1 MKMKKIKKILAL
13 FVSLIMLLTAFS
25 IAPTMVK
32 AEIAMAI
39 QIFDIDEMSVAAGS
53 SNLTYNTRFLGGVEP
68 YIVVWQQ
75 LTTAVG
81 AVWADV
87 YTGPSMSAVGDIS
100 YTIPGSVTADMNGYR
115 YRVCVTDSENSVG
128 YSNEA
133 LLTVTTV
140 SGTNSVPAIAT
151 NATPANNGTVYRNQG
166 LQIQPAAVAGS
177 AYNSNAR
184 IYYNIGWGTGTAAEV
199 AAAVADPTMASTP
212 YTGPIVVPDTITNGQ
227 MFVVKAICT
236 SSLAAQSPVA
246 TFTWTASV
254 DQVATLWDIKKDPQF
269 IAWRDSQFDN
279 DVPGVDYKT
288 ISYPLNGVSGYMI
301 ESDPVPAVV
310 YDKVT
315 EVIARITAAEKSSLL
330 HGSSGKVAGATWGTR
345 SLLSYGIMSTAT
357 PDGPN
362 GDSISAGGSGTTIY
376 QRRNTWFPAAITQAA
391 GWNKELTYEFG
402 KAWGYE
408 MAFFGIDMMLGPGMN
423 LHRTFLGG
431 RNFEYYSEDP
441 LHSGQTAGTL
451 LQGAKTNGV
460 SMVLKHYL
468 MNNQDTGRTN
478 RPTYAQTR
486 VIREIYGRNWGYAIK
501 LSNPWSIMDSFNNV
515 NGPHATQHYDTNT
528 TLARV
533 DYGFNGWIM
542 TDYGSSGTGTN
553 MYNYT
558 NNGASA
564 PTTSVS
570 QATRVKSG
578 CEVMNPGTSA
588 AVTVTAGATWTTNTL
603 SQVEQDIAVRR
614 MLYYAIKS
622 LNFNDKQQNWGL
634 TGSDVLDYVRPL
646 AREMGTEGIVLV
658 KNDEYVPGETS
669 LPLAIPTGSERI
681 LMVGSAHNTRVNG
694 GTGSGQLT
702 QHSMDVTTMNS
713 RTLLAEAR
721 NRVGGSAFI
730 TSNTADTIADTQW
743 NTWSNDDVPYTA
755 VIMSLRRS
763 QGEFSDVVTT
773 GGSVTVGYRLQASEQ
788 TLIRQAADFADAKGI
803 PFILVMNACN
813 FVDLN
818 AFVDRIDAIVI
829 EWYQGFWGAIPV
841 SEVLFG
847 ETNPSGKLP
856 TTWPITVSGNYPGN
870 GSRYNPSE
878 GQFGTSTDIYYHEDM
893 YYGYRYYDTFNV
905 PVIAPYGHGLS
916 YTTFEYSDMKLDKT
930 TFGGIN
936 DKIKASVTIT
946 NIGDMAGKEVIQFY
960 VGAPGIEIDKP
971 VKELKEYSKT
981 KLLQPGESETI
992 EVEFDA
998 MALASYYGI
1007 DDEVASVR
1015 AFAGQWRVEQGHYV
1029 VYFGASSKD
1038 IRGVKSFTVPENFIA
1053 DTVIKPEAA
1062 QAYDTP
1068 RGNLQNAA
1076 NMRRPTQVTVTFNP
1090 GGGAATFQKAYT
1102 YNDETY
1108 SDRASY
1114 GYLPVSSDPAFK
1126 YEWYTS
1132 ETEQTAA
1139 TRVYAT
1145 DAVPTTAT
1153 TLYGQLVE
1161 IAIDV
1166 VDGEVIARVD
1176 TINKTTGS
1184 VKGQLIIAFYDTAGR
1199 LIEVEREVQDT
1210 TVAAGESISISLSI
1224 PLVDGAATVKV
1235 FLWDADSYIPL
1246 VVNGSLTL

>member
-1 MKMKKIKKILAL
+1 MNMKRSKKILAL
-13 FVSLIMLLTAFS
+13 FVSLLMLLTAFS
-25 IAPTMVK
+25 VAPVAVK
-32 AEIAMAI
+32 AESAMAI
-39 QIFDIDEMSVAAGS
+39 QIFDIDDMSVASGS
-53 SNLTYNTRFLGGVEP
+53 TNLTFNTRFLGGVGP
-68 YIVVWQQ
+68 YTVVWQQ
-75 LTTAVG
+75 LTTAG
-81 AVWADV
+81 DAVWTDV

-115 YRVCVTDSENSVG
+115 HRVRITDSESSVG

-133 LLTVTTV
+133 LLTVTTAA
-140 SGTNSVPAIAT
+140 GTNSAPTIAT

-166 LQIQPAAVAGS
+166 LQIQPAAATGS

-184 IYYNIGWGTGTAAEV
+184 IYYNVGWGTGAAAEI
-199 AAAVADPTMASTP
+199 AATVADPTMASTP

-227 MFVVKAICT
+227 IFVVKAICT

-254 DQVATLWDIKKDPQF
+254 GQVATLWDIKKDPQF
-269 IAWRDSQFDN
+269 ILWRDSQFDN
-279 DVPGVDYKT
+279 DVPGVTYKT
-288 ISYPLNGVSGYMI
+288 TDYPLNGVSDYNI
-301 ESDPVPAVV
+301 QSDPVPAVV

-315 EVIARITAAEKSSLL
+315 EVIARMTAAEKSSLL

-345 SLLSYGIMSTAT
+345 SLLQYGIMSSAT

-362 GDSISAGGSGTTIY
+362 GDAITAGGSGTTIY

-423 LHRTFLGG
+423 LHRTLLGG

-441 LHSGQTAGTL
+441 YHSGTTAGTIV
-451 LQGAKTNGV
+451 QGVKTNGV

-478 RPTYAQTR
+478 RPTYASTR
-486 VIREIYGRNWGYAIK
+486 AIREIYARNFEYAIEM
-501 LSNPWSIMDSFNNV
+501 SNPWSIMDSFNNV

-533 DYGFNGWIM
+533 DFGFNGWIM
-542 TDYGSSGTGTN
+542 TDYGSSGSGSN

-558 NNGASA
+558 NANASA
-564 PTTSVS
+564 PSTSVS

-588 AVTVTAGATWTTNTL
+588 TVTVTSGASWTTNTL
-603 SQVEQDIAVRR
+603 SQDEQNIAVRR
-614 MLYYAIKS
+614 MLYYAVKT

-634 TGSDVLDYVRPL
+634 TTPAVLDYVRPL
-646 AREMGTEGIVLV
+646 AKELGSEGIVLV
-658 KNDEYVPGETS
+658 KNDEVEGKVS
-669 LPLAIPTGSERI
+669 LPLARPTGSERI
-681 LMVGSAHNTRVNG
+681 LMVGSAHATRVNG

-713 RTLLAEAR
+713 RTLLNETR
-721 NRVGGSAFI
+721 NRAGGTDYV
-730 TSNTADTIADTQW
+730 TSNNSDTISNSQW
-743 NTWSNDDVPYTA
+743 NTWSNSDVPYTA
-755 VIMSLRRS
+755 VIMSIRRA
-763 QGEFSDVVTT
+763 QGEFSDVVTS
-773 GGSVTVGYRLQASEQ
+773 GGSVTVGYRLQTSEQ

-829 EWYQGFWGAIPV
+829 EWYQGFQGAIPV

-847 ETNPSGKLP
+847 DINPSGKLP
-856 TTWPITVSGNYPGN
+856 TTWPIAVDSNYPGN
-870 GSRYNPSE
+870 GSRYSPVQ

-916 YTTFEYSDMKLDKT
+916 YTTFEYSDLNLDKT
-930 TFGGIN
+930 AFNGVN
-936 DKIKASVTIT
+936 DKIKASVKIT
-946 NIGDMAGKEVIQFY
+946 NTGDMAGKEVVQFY
-960 VGAPGIEIDKP
+960 IGAPGIEIDKP
-971 VKELKEYSKT
+971 VKELKEFDKT

-998 MALASYYGI
+998 MALASYYGT
-1007 DDEVASVR
+1007 DDEDASVR
-1015 AFAGQWRVEQGHYV
+1015 EFAGQWRVEQGHYV

-1038 IRGVKSFTVPENFIA
+1038 IKGIRSFNVPEAFTA
-1053 DTVIKPEAA
+1053 KTVVKPAA
-1062 QAYDTP
+1062 AVAYSTAL
-1068 RGNLQNAA
+1068 GNLQNPS
-1076 NMRRPTQVTVTFNP
+1076 NMRRPTQITVTFQPND
-1090 GGGAATFQKAYT
+1090 GTGNFTKSYT
-1102 YNDETY
+1102 YNDINQT
-1108 SDRASY
+1108 DRAPY
-1114 GYLPVSSDPAFK
+1114 GYLPVMPTTGTGYI
-1126 YEWYTS
+1126 YEWYS
-1132 ETEQTAA
+1132 DSALSN
-1139 TRVYAT
+1139 RVYAT
-1145 DAVPTTAT
+1145 TAVPTEAA
-1153 TLYGQLVE
+1153 TLYAKLVKAPIE
-1161 IAIDV
+1161 ITNFGDTVTASVTYANDSAEPTDAMSLVIGLYDSDGKLIAINYNTQTVEADGLIVLDV
-1166 VDGEVIARVD
+1166 
-1176 TINKTTGS
+1176 S
-1184 VKGQLIIAFYDTAGR
+1184 LP
-1199 LIEVEREVQDT
+1199 VE
-1210 TVAAGESISISLSI
+1210 
-1224 PLVDGAATVKV
+1224 DGAATAKA
-1235 FLWDADSYIPL
+1235 FLWDGDTFVPL
-1246 VVNGSLTL
+1246 LESALLNL